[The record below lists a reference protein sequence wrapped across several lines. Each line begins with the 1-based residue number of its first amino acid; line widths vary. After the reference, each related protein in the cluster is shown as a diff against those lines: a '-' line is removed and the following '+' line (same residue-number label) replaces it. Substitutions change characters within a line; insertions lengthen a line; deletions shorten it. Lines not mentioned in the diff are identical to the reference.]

1 MYEELDQGQNSD
13 MSFIL
18 HCEVWTVAMGYYDWL
33 TIALKSQLNCVLSA
47 TYLQFEISCLHG
59 NSAIEDYMQT
69 VNILIHIQF
78 LKIFTKLN
86 ILTHRIPNSQGNTGC
101 ILWLTVLMKWL
112 LPCMGLPTSPA
123 EGNPNDHC
131 VPITHTLYY
140 PPLLPSVNN
149 TIYGSPIG

>member
-1 MYEELDQGQNSD
+1 MG
-13 MSFIL
+13 FIL

-33 TIALKSQLNCVLSA
+33 TIALKSCVLST
-47 TYLQFEISCLHG
+47 TYLQFEISCLND

-69 VNILIHIQF
+69 VNILTHIQF
-78 LKIFTKLN
+78 LNIFTKLN
-86 ILTHRIPNSQGNTGC
+86 ILTHRIPNTGY

-112 LPCMGLPTSPA
+112 LPCMGLPTSSA

-140 PPLLPSVNN
+140 PLLLPSVNN
-149 TIYGSPIG
+149 TVYGNLMG